1 MDNSKGDDFS
11 RRMDAQI
18 LSVLGDMYGQRRALP
33 RCEEFV
39 KGDQGIMVLDT
50 GDVRCRVSSGE
61 WTCLTVGSRNVEERH
76 LGQENEASADAKRR
90 AAPPVALPFATWKD
104 QRAFLHPLT

>member
-1 MDNSKGDDFS
+1 MYNGKGDNFS

-18 LSVLGDMYGQRRALP
+18 LGVLRDMYGQRRVLS

-50 GDVRCRVSSGE
+50 RDVRC
-61 WTCLTVGSRNVEERH
+61 
-76 LGQENEASADAKRR
+76 
-90 AAPPVALPFATWKD
+90 
-104 QRAFLHPLT
+104 